1 MSYSIMSHYL
11 IRSPLLPIERRN
23 KVKGA
28 SSFEGKVAFLEDV
41 LDDEV
46 FVEAIEWGSP
56 ALYSQVCKF
65 RDGCNRNDETSID
78 KLYYSVLKY
87 YLRALYRATPYGL
100 FSGIDIGE
108 IGDCDSVV
116 RVSQNSL
123 SLQIRPDFEVI
134 SKLVRDIE
142 SDSELDSLLE
152 FRINPNHYLINNR
165 IIIHHLS
172 AVYCEDITSNK
183 TVSLRESPLLDKIIS
198 HFRGQL
204 FTKRDLK
211 RFILSIHPDVS
222 MDLLKSYT
230 NNLVHSEFII
240 SSIRPPFSGEDSIS
254 YINAACQKLKNSSKS
269 VELVGKICSSLEKL
283 QRAPIGKRENEIRK
297 MRENLSQKGITFKDA
312 LQADLKIN
320 YSNNT
325 LSRTSIAELEST
337 LSELLSS
344 ITGYTEN
351 LTLAK
356 FKSRFLDKYGYFK
369 AVRLPEAL
377 DPYSELYEYGPSI
390 QSNFTDSRSKAVKT
404 NQTFSIICDKIETS
418 RNSRIFIN
426 SEDLLRLSDGASK
439 FENLP
444 PRTFDYSFNII
455 KELGQ
460 ANQYLISPIV
470 GTNGYGMVMGR
481 FAYLLDEEKQQWLK
495 NDAKDIQKRCFDA
508 GYVVVEYHEYPSK
521 ARIGDLNQSMNLFD
535 YQICLSTNSSKEA
548 IELDI
553 NDFYVGI
560 DKQGFI
566 YVYSESLDKRVIF
579 AFQNMVNPHLLSPI
593 GNFLMAVSHQFPNDL
608 AYFIQDVKNCPIV
621 HLPRVVFKNIIL
633 SPERWSFDVSSRL
646 ESLDSFKTFVRQQ
659 METHSIPSIIEY
671 GISDN
676 RMIVDLTDPDQIHM
690 VYNELKAK
698 KSQYL
703 TLYEPLY
710 LAKSWTSDCFE
721 NHYNAE
727 YVFSI
732 YENTDERDRTTTV
745 DMHSTFE
752 LEPLKTYSDYGHCSR
767 IRSVV
772 DSNRRIISGGFNWWN
787 LSLYSQKNTQNEL
800 IVKVYQLSKSM
811 KEAGT
816 IDKWFFIRYSDPNA
830 HIRVRFQTTDSYNCK
845 DFFQQLMT
853 EIQNLIDDGVLI
865 TYSLCPYER
874 DLERYGGPQ
883 IYEDAE
889 NVFCLNSNIVASF
902 FLLPTEAN
910 ELKTI
915 LLGIYVISDIM
926 SAFGLTLKQ
935 QEVVLNSIVHPKE
948 HRDFYRKNRSR
959 YIECIEAADL
969 RLTENLF
976 TTPLSTVLREHFET
990 VCKYVVKIELL
1001 DSQMQLCNSKQDIIY
1016 SLIHMFC
1023 NRLFQDSRF
1032 ERYALAV
1039 LRHCI
1044 HDINQKRAKLYTLN
1058 K

>member
-183 TVSLRESPLLDKIIS
+183 TVSLRKSPLLDKIIS

-481 FAYLLDEEKQQWLK
+481 FAYLLDEEKQQRLK

-521 ARIGDLNQSMNLFD
+521 ARIGNLNQSMNLFD

-752 LEPLKTYSDYGHCSR
+752 LEPL
-767 IRSVV
+767 
-772 DSNRRIISGGFNWWN
+772 
-787 LSLYSQKNTQNEL
+787 LQK
-800 IVKVYQLSKSM
+800 
-811 KEAGT
+811 
-816 IDKWFFIRYSDPNA
+816 
-830 HIRVRFQTTDSYNCK
+830 
-845 DFFQQLMT
+845 
-853 EIQNLIDDGVLI
+853 
-865 TYSLCPYER
+865 
-874 DLERYGGPQ
+874 
-883 IYEDAE
+883 
-889 NVFCLNSNIVASF
+889 
-902 FLLPTEAN
+902 
-910 ELKTI
+910 
-915 LLGIYVISDIM
+915 
-926 SAFGLTLKQ
+926 
-935 QEVVLNSIVHPKE
+935 
-948 HRDFYRKNRSR
+948 
-959 YIECIEAADL
+959 AAQGQ
-969 RLTENLF
+969 
-976 TTPLSTVLREHFET
+976 
-990 VCKYVVKIELL
+990 K
-1001 DSQMQLCNSKQDIIY
+1001 
-1016 SLIHMFC
+1016 
-1023 NRLFQDSRF
+1023 
-1032 ERYALAV
+1032 
-1039 LRHCI
+1039 RHCA
-1044 HDINQKRAKLYTLN
+1044 NLAE
-1058 K
+1058 

>member
-183 TVSLRESPLLDKIIS
+183 TVSLRKSPLLDKIIS

-521 ARIGDLNQSMNLFD
+521 ARIGNLNQSMNLFD

-621 HLPRVVFKNIIL
+621 HLPRGVFKNIIL

-752 LEPLKTYSDYGHCSR
+752 LEPLLGLSGILRYLLLTDSELYRESIQK
-767 IRSVV
+767 VV
-772 DSNRRIISGGFNWWN
+772 DALIYLSQYSTDKQEAVPNWHI
-787 LSLYSQKNTQNEL
+787 QKDN
-800 IVKVYQLSKSM
+800 V
-811 KEAGT
+811 
-816 IDKWFFIRYSDPNA
+816 F
-830 HIRVRFQTTDSYNCK
+830 
-845 DFFQQLMT
+845 
-853 EIQNLIDDGVLI
+853 
-865 TYSLCPYER
+865 PYE
-874 DLERYGGPQ
+874 ERESYRSGM
-883 IYEDAE
+883 I
-889 NVFCLNSNIVASF
+889 N
-902 FLLPTEAN
+902 
-910 ELKTI
+910 
-915 LLGIYVISDIM
+915 
-926 SAFGLTLKQ
+926 FGL
-935 QEVVLNSIVHPKE
+935 SHGIAGP
-948 HRDFYRKNRSR
+948 
-959 YIECIEAADL
+959 
-969 RLTENLF
+969 
-976 TTPLSTVLREHFET
+976 
-990 VCKYVVKIELL
+990 
-1001 DSQMQLCNSKQDIIY
+1001 
-1016 SLIHMFC
+1016 
-1023 NRLFQDSRF
+1023 
-1032 ERYALAV
+1032 LAV
-1039 LRHCI
+1039 LSV
-1044 HDINQKRAKLYTLN
+1044 AKLQGINRPGLAEAIGRLIEFFLCFVQEQPDGEVYWPSAITGEEYLKPALSISPHKRLSWCYGSLSILRSLFLASKAVSNEKIQIWAVN
-1058 K
+1058 KAIRFTKMPLEKYLFESPTICHGYSGALILFESFYRDTHETAFLDAIERLQRKICSMNSMSYKYGFQNIDWIKGKYNIEDDLSLLSGASGVLLALSSRYCTCSYLLAHLLIT

>member
-183 TVSLRESPLLDKIIS
+183 TVSLRKSPLLDKIIS

-444 PRTFDYSFNII
+444 PRTFDYSFSI
-455 KELGQ
+455 KNL
-460 ANQYLISPIV
+460 
-470 GTNGYGMVMGR
+470 THT
-481 FAYLLDEEKQQWLK
+481 LL
-495 NDAKDIQKRCFDA
+495 
-508 GYVVVEYHEYPSK
+508 
-521 ARIGDLNQSMNLFD
+521 
-535 YQICLSTNSSKEA
+535 
-548 IELDI
+548 
-553 NDFYVGI
+553 
-560 DKQGFI
+560 
-566 YVYSESLDKRVIF
+566 
-579 AFQNMVNPHLLSPI
+579 
-593 GNFLMAVSHQFPNDL
+593 
-608 AYFIQDVKNCPIV
+608 
-621 HLPRVVFKNIIL
+621 
-633 SPERWSFDVSSRL
+633 
-646 ESLDSFKTFVRQQ
+646 
-659 METHSIPSIIEY
+659 
-671 GISDN
+671 
-676 RMIVDLTDPDQIHM
+676 
-690 VYNELKAK
+690 
-698 KSQYL
+698 
-703 TLYEPLY
+703 
-710 LAKSWTSDCFE
+710 
-721 NHYNAE
+721 
-727 YVFSI
+727 
-732 YENTDERDRTTTV
+732 RDT
-745 DMHSTFE
+745 M
-752 LEPLKTYSDYGHCSR
+752 
-767 IRSVV
+767 
-772 DSNRRIISGGFNWWN
+772 
-787 LSLYSQKNTQNEL
+787 
-800 IVKVYQLSKSM
+800 
-811 KEAGT
+811 
-816 IDKWFFIRYSDPNA
+816 
-830 HIRVRFQTTDSYNCK
+830 
-845 DFFQQLMT
+845 
-853 EIQNLIDDGVLI
+853 
-865 TYSLCPYER
+865 
-874 DLERYGGPQ
+874 
-883 IYEDAE
+883 
-889 NVFCLNSNIVASF
+889 
-902 FLLPTEAN
+902 
-910 ELKTI
+910 
-915 LLGIYVISDIM
+915 
-926 SAFGLTLKQ
+926 
-935 QEVVLNSIVHPKE
+935 
-948 HRDFYRKNRSR
+948 
-959 YIECIEAADL
+959 
-969 RLTENLF
+969 
-976 TTPLSTVLREHFET
+976 
-990 VCKYVVKIELL
+990 
-1001 DSQMQLCNSKQDIIY
+1001 
-1016 SLIHMFC
+1016 
-1023 NRLFQDSRF
+1023 
-1032 ERYALAV
+1032 
-1039 LRHCI
+1039 
-1044 HDINQKRAKLYTLN
+1044 
-1058 K
+1058 

>member
-183 TVSLRESPLLDKIIS
+183 TVSLRKSPLLDKIIS

-356 FKSRFLDKYGYFK
+356 FKHRCT
-369 AVRLPEAL
+369 R
-377 DPYSELYEYGPSI
+377 
-390 QSNFTDSRSKAVKT
+390 
-404 NQTFSIICDKIETS
+404 
-418 RNSRIFIN
+418 
-426 SEDLLRLSDGASK
+426 
-439 FENLP
+439 
-444 PRTFDYSFNII
+444 
-455 KELGQ
+455 
-460 ANQYLISPIV
+460 
-470 GTNGYGMVMGR
+470 GTN
-481 FAYLLDEEKQQWLK
+481 
-495 NDAKDIQKRCFDA
+495 
-508 GYVVVEYHEYPSK
+508 
-521 ARIGDLNQSMNLFD
+521 
-535 YQICLSTNSSKEA
+535 
-548 IELDI
+548 
-553 NDFYVGI
+553 
-560 DKQGFI
+560 
-566 YVYSESLDKRVIF
+566 
-579 AFQNMVNPHLLSPI
+579 
-593 GNFLMAVSHQFPNDL
+593 
-608 AYFIQDVKNCPIV
+608 
-621 HLPRVVFKNIIL
+621 
-633 SPERWSFDVSSRL
+633 
-646 ESLDSFKTFVRQQ
+646 
-659 METHSIPSIIEY
+659 
-671 GISDN
+671 
-676 RMIVDLTDPDQIHM
+676 
-690 VYNELKAK
+690 
-698 KSQYL
+698 
-703 TLYEPLY
+703 
-710 LAKSWTSDCFE
+710 
-721 NHYNAE
+721 
-727 YVFSI
+727 
-732 YENTDERDRTTTV
+732 
-745 DMHSTFE
+745 
-752 LEPLKTYSDYGHCSR
+752 
-767 IRSVV
+767 
-772 DSNRRIISGGFNWWN
+772 
-787 LSLYSQKNTQNEL
+787 
-800 IVKVYQLSKSM
+800 
-811 KEAGT
+811 
-816 IDKWFFIRYSDPNA
+816 
-830 HIRVRFQTTDSYNCK
+830 
-845 DFFQQLMT
+845 
-853 EIQNLIDDGVLI
+853 
-865 TYSLCPYER
+865 
-874 DLERYGGPQ
+874 
-883 IYEDAE
+883 
-889 NVFCLNSNIVASF
+889 
-902 FLLPTEAN
+902 
-910 ELKTI
+910 
-915 LLGIYVISDIM
+915 
-926 SAFGLTLKQ
+926 
-935 QEVVLNSIVHPKE
+935 
-948 HRDFYRKNRSR
+948 
-959 YIECIEAADL
+959 
-969 RLTENLF
+969 
-976 TTPLSTVLREHFET
+976 
-990 VCKYVVKIELL
+990 KI
-1001 DSQMQLCNSKQDIIY
+1001 K
-1016 SLIHMFC
+1016 
-1023 NRLFQDSRF
+1023 
-1032 ERYALAV
+1032 
-1039 LRHCI
+1039 
-1044 HDINQKRAKLYTLN
+1044 
-1058 K
+1058 

>member
-183 TVSLRESPLLDKIIS
+183 TVSLRKSPLLDKIIS

-404 NQTFSIICDKIETS
+404 NQTFSIICDK
-418 RNSRIFIN
+418 
-426 SEDLLRLSDGASK
+426 LK
-439 FENLP
+439 P
-444 PRTFDYSFNII
+444 PEI
-455 KELGQ
+455 
-460 ANQYLISPIV
+460 
-470 GTNGYGMVMGR
+470 
-481 FAYLLDEEKQQWLK
+481 
-495 NDAKDIQKRCFDA
+495 
-508 GYVVVEYHEYPSK
+508 H
-521 ARIGDLNQSMNLFD
+521 
-535 YQICLSTNSSKEA
+535 
-548 IELDI
+548 
-553 NDFYVGI
+553 
-560 DKQGFI
+560 
-566 YVYSESLDKRVIF
+566 
-579 AFQNMVNPHLLSPI
+579 AFL
-593 GNFLMAVSHQFPNDL
+593 
-608 AYFIQDVKNCPIV
+608 
-621 HLPRVVFKNIIL
+621 
-633 SPERWSFDVSSRL
+633 
-646 ESLDSFKTFVRQQ
+646 
-659 METHSIPSIIEY
+659 
-671 GISDN
+671 
-676 RMIVDLTDPDQIHM
+676 
-690 VYNELKAK
+690 
-698 KSQYL
+698 L
-703 TLYEPLY
+703 TL
-710 LAKSWTSDCFE
+710 
-721 NHYNAE
+721 
-727 YVFSI
+727 
-732 YENTDERDRTTTV
+732 RT
-745 DMHSTFE
+745 
-752 LEPLKTYSDYGHCSR
+752 Y
-767 IRSVV
+767 
-772 DSNRRIISGGFNWWN
+772 
-787 LSLYSQKNTQNEL
+787 
-800 IVKVYQLSKSM
+800 
-811 KEAGT
+811 
-816 IDKWFFIRYSDPNA
+816 
-830 HIRVRFQTTDSYNCK
+830 
-845 DFFQQLMT
+845 
-853 EIQNLIDDGVLI
+853 
-865 TYSLCPYER
+865 
-874 DLERYGGPQ
+874 
-883 IYEDAE
+883 
-889 NVFCLNSNIVASF
+889 
-902 FLLPTEAN
+902 
-910 ELKTI
+910 
-915 LLGIYVISDIM
+915 
-926 SAFGLTLKQ
+926 
-935 QEVVLNSIVHPKE
+935 
-948 HRDFYRKNRSR
+948 
-959 YIECIEAADL
+959 
-969 RLTENLF
+969 
-976 TTPLSTVLREHFET
+976 
-990 VCKYVVKIELL
+990 
-1001 DSQMQLCNSKQDIIY
+1001 
-1016 SLIHMFC
+1016 
-1023 NRLFQDSRF
+1023 
-1032 ERYALAV
+1032 
-1039 LRHCI
+1039 
-1044 HDINQKRAKLYTLN
+1044 
-1058 K
+1058 